1 MTRRLASVVLA
12 AAAIALCSAACSTG
26 GPAQASPTPTPSRDD
41 VQRELAIKKRFAQC
55 GREHG
60 YPAMRDPVIE
70 NGEVHFPAVPGMTK
84 EKMIALEEIPEC
96 RKILNEMPSLTD
108 RNRPNPPADAATMR
122 KTRQYAQCL
131 RKNGVPEF
139 PDPKPDGSF
148 PVSGTPLES
157 EIKPPSQRMEAAR
170 KACVKYD
177 TNHNFS

>member
-1 MTRRLASVVLA
+1 MTRRLASAVLA
-12 AAAIALCSAACSTG
+12 AAAIALCSAACSTAA
-26 GPAQASPTPTPSRDD
+26 PAAQASPTPSRDN

-55 GREHG
+55 GRDHG
-60 YPAMRDPVIE
+60 YPALRDPVIE

-84 EKMIALEEIPEC
+84 EKMIAVGNIPEC
-96 RKILNEMPSLTD
+96 RRILNEMPSLSD
-108 RNRPNPPADAATMR
+108 RNRSNPPADPARMR
-122 KTRQYAQCL
+122 QVRQYAQCL

-148 PVSGTPLES
+148 PISGTPLEA